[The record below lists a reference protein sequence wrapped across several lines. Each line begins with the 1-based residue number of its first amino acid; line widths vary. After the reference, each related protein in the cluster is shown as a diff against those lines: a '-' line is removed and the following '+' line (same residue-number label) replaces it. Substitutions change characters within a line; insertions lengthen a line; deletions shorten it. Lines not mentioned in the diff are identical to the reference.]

1 MTGAFLRSIPEAET
15 AIIREHAKA
24 MALAVQA
31 SEAQALLRLSPEA
44 RDANLLS
51 AILQAALDGTVMALD
66 DGITNESILNGLAI
80 ASARFIAQDFGHD
93 MQLMGL
99 VLDRLGDVTQD
110 SAARIAKAMTPTTG
124 MQ

>member
-1 MTGAFLRSIPEAET
+1 MSAFLRSIPEAET

-24 MALAVQA
+24 LALAVKA
-31 SEAQALLRLSPEA
+31 SEAESLTKLSPGA

-51 AILQAALDGTVMALD
+51 AIMQAALDGTVMALD

-93 MQLMGL
+93 MQLMAL
-99 VLDRLGDVTQD
+99 VLDQLDRITQD